1 VDLIKR
7 LNGLGRRVLNLS
19 PDINAGG
26 CCVFA
31 ALVGARLE
39 KIGKEVAIKV
49 GSGNGRSRPLD
60 YYRQQVGSN
69 RPTEWNDVGLYFG
82 HIVVEFFHD
91 DDLYHYDAT
100 GMHFADG
107 RTYDGGYPIAEG
119 SLTVAEAAEMAAD
132 PGGWNTNFDRDDI
145 PDIERLIDDTFNR
158 IERVDQRTKM

>member
-1 VDLIKR
+1 VNLIKR
-7 LNGLGRRVLNLS
+7 LNGLSNRVLNLS
-19 PDINAGG
+19 PYINSGG

-49 GSGNGRSRPLD
+49 GSGDGRAQPLD
-60 YYRQQVGSN
+60 YYRKQVSSN
-69 RPTEWNDVGLYFG
+69 RPTEWNNAGLYFG

-107 RTYDGGYPIAEG
+107 KTYDGSYPIADG
-119 SLTVAEAAEMAAD
+119 SLTVAEAAEMASD
-132 PGGWNTNFDRDDI
+132 PRGWNYAFDRKDI
-145 PDIERLIDDTFNR
+145 PDIERLINDTFDR
-158 IERVDQRTKM
+158 IEKVDQRTKK